1 MDPQTEIG
9 PEKTGGSEVPDHAQA
24 GRQGESPSLADPSR
38 PQLPYLRESLC
49 LWVLQPLTAGSGAQ
63 GSPRRAGQP
72 SSCSSR
78 LHAPHRPQASGS
90 LRLGTL
96 LRPQFSN
103 TQICGGTS
111 HAWGCTSSITPPA
124 WSPALP
130 GGQCPWLHV
139 SWVPQRWKGCQL
151 LHGSAKGP

>member
-1 MDPQTEIG
+1 MVTEMDPQTEIG
-9 PEKTGGSEVPDHAQA
+9 PEKTEGSEVPDHIQA
-24 GRQGESPSLADPSR
+24 CRQGDSPSLTDPGQ

-49 LWVLQPLTAGSGAQ
+49 LGVLQPLTAGSGAQ

-96 LRPQFSN
+96 LRLQFSN

-111 HAWGCTSSITPPA
+111 HAW
-124 WSPALP
+124 
-130 GGQCPWLHV
+130 
-139 SWVPQRWKGCQL
+139 
-151 LHGSAKGP
+151 